1 MNKKA
6 FLDNI
11 QTFFILP
18 ILLIFGVFLFFLI
31 TDIYNEDIN
40 TVVVDVANNTLDISN
55 ESFQIVLDA
64 QAYGNQEKVDLDIFV
79 IFILLSTW
87 ATFLTTA
94 FFAPAMPRYS
104 YLSVLVFGTLIFI
117 FATAIYTDIVTY
129 LFDYLLSSVVGDRG
143 RDITS
148 LNAYINNIYFWNT
161 IAFISVLLVNQYSP
175 STRIK
180 EESED
185 VIID

>member
-1 MNKKA
+1 
-6 FLDNI
+6 
-11 QTFFILP
+11 
-18 ILLIFGVFLFFLI
+18 
-31 TDIYNEDIN
+31 
-40 TVVVDVANNTLDISN
+40 
-55 ESFQIVLDA
+55 
-64 QAYGNQEKVDLDIFV
+64 
-79 IFILLSTW
+79 
-87 ATFLTTA
+87 
-94 FFAPAMPRYS
+94 MPRYS